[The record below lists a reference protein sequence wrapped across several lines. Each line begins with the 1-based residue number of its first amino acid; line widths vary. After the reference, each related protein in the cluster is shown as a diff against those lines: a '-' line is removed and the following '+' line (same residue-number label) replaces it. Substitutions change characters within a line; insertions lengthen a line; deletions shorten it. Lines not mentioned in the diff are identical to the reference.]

1 MKQNVDKKRGNCNNY
16 CINNM
21 KNTTKND
28 VTGDALKSK
37 VSNKKYIDNYD
48 LIQWNKPIKKPLP
61 KQENGIGIK
70 D

>member
-1 MKQNVDKKRGNCNNY
+1 
-16 CINNM
+16 M

-37 VSNKKYIDNYD
+37 ASNKKYIDNYD
-48 LIQWNKPIKKPLP
+48 LIQWNKPIKKPQSKEIP
-61 KQENGIGIK
+61 ENGIGIK